1 MKAKTMASLVLE
13 CYSQTKSYTSTLE
26 KLESMFLEDL
36 EELIRIRSADRES
49 AHSVRVGILKELTRK
64 LESVIDILAKD
75 EILVRLAEVV
85 LDKYDPRCGV
95 DVAIQHLVFYL
106 AMDKYKV
113 KHSRDIYKS
122 LWLEPILEVMHGG
135 AKFATYCV
143 ENYIDMTRLP
153 STVYAVAPVSKVTP
167 VVEEEDEV

>member
-13 CYSQTKSYTSTLE
+13 HYGKTKSYTSTLE
-26 KLESMFLEDL
+26 MLESMFLADL
-36 EELIRIRSADRES
+36 EELVRIRSADRDS

-75 EILVRLAEVV
+75 EILVHLAEAV

-106 AMDKYKV
+106 TMDKYKI

-122 LWLEPILEVMHGG
+122 LWLEPILEVMYGG
-135 AKFATYCV
+135 AKFAIYCV
-143 ENYIDMTRLP
+143 DNHIDMCRLP
-153 STVYAVAPVSKVTP
+153 STVHLLIQLCR
-167 VVEEEDEV
+167 